1 MTLSV
6 KDGATWRTIQTVN
19 VNDGGTWRTIQKIS
33 VNDGGTWRT
42 VYTAL
47 NFSPNVPFAAND
59 SELNPSSPTNSFAY
73 FTLNTDGTCVVG
85 GNDTADGPTQW
96 IYPASG
102 IGSGYEAQVVLSV
115 LNNSGSLSP
124 LYHTYTLLG
133 VSIPYNTT
141 PPYSTS
147 WIALTSNRATT
158 ASAYSDNGSPGNI
171 SSIVGTVYVRRTGT
185 TTPVTS
191 VTFSVTAEAQS

>member
-6 KDGATWRTIQTVN
+6 KDGATWRTIQTVS

-33 VNDGGTWRT
+33 VNDAGTWRT

-47 NFSPNVPFAAND
+47 NFSPNVPFAADD
-59 SELNPSSPTNSFAY
+59 SQFDPTAANSFAY

-85 GNDTADGPTQW
+85 GNVTADGPTQW

-102 IGSGYEAQVVLSV
+102 IGSGYEAQVVLSA
-115 LNNSGSLSP
+115 LNNSGSLSS

-147 WIALTSNRATT
+147 WIALTSNLSTT
-158 ASAYSDNGSPGNI
+158 ASAASDSGHPGNI
-171 SSIVGTVYVRRTGT
+171 SSIQGTVYVRRTGT

-191 VTFSVTAEAQS
+191 VTFSITAEANS

>member
-6 KDGATWRTIQTVN
+6 KDGATWRTIQTVS

-47 NFSPNVPFAAND
+47 NFSPNVPFAADD
-59 SELNPSSPTNSFAY
+59 SEFNPTAANSLAY

-85 GNDTADGPTQW
+85 GNVTADGPTQW
-96 IYPASG
+96 IYPATG
-102 IGSGYEAQVVLSV
+102 IGSGYEAQVVISTLT
-115 LNNSGSLSP
+115 NSGSLSA
-124 LYHTYTLLG
+124 LYHTYTVLG
-133 VSIPYNTT
+133 TSIAYNQATPY
-141 PPYSTS
+141 TS
-147 WIALTSNRATT
+147 AWTALTSNRSTT
-158 ASAYSDNGSPGNI
+158 ASAASDSGHPGNI
-171 SSIVGTVYVRRTGT
+171 SSIQGTVYVRRTGT

-191 VTFSVTAEAQS
+191 VTFSITAEANS